1 LVLNLK
7 GINFYSNIEH
17 LKQVLL
23 NEMHLL
29 TFYLSVFDLC
39 SMFFV
44 LCSFIL
50 LLPINKNLMN
60 NRRDFLKLCGLAAGS
75 LIIPDTLSAAVMSPI
90 AKIKSGKHG
99 TMKLRFR
106 PYDLQLK
113 HVFTI
118 ATSSRTTTP
127 VMLTEIEYDGLIGYG
142 EASMPPY
149 LGESQKTAVEFLSK
163 VDISQFSDPFELEDI
178 IQYIDSVSIG
188 NYAAKASVDIALHDL
203 VGKIV
208 QQPWHKLWGLNRAKT
223 PNTSFTIGI
232 DTPEVVKEKVR
243 EASMY
248 KILKVKLGRENDK
261 EMIKAIRSVSDV
273 PICVDV
279 NQGWKDKQMALD
291 MTQWLAT
298 QGVVFVE
305 QPMSKLAVDDLAWLT
320 QNSPLPIIADE
331 AVQTVHDVA
340 SLSQI
345 YSGINIKLMKCGGMR
360 NAYKMAI
367 MAKEMGMKVM
377 IGCMTETSC
386 AVSAAAQLSP
396 LADWADLD
404 GNLLISND
412 IYEGTKVVDGKVILS
427 DLPGIGIRLK

>member
-1 LVLNLK
+1 
-7 GINFYSNIEH
+7 
-17 LKQVLL
+17 
-23 NEMHLL
+23 
-29 TFYLSVFDLC
+29 
-39 SMFFV
+39 
-44 LCSFIL
+44 
-50 LLPINKNLMN
+50 MN
-60 NRRDFLKLCGLAAGS
+60 NRRNFLKISGLAASS
-75 LIIPDTLSAAVMSPI
+75 LIIPTVVSAARKNLPI
-90 AKIKSGKHG
+90 KTKSGKPES
-99 TMKLRFR
+99 MKLRFR

-118 ATSSRTTTP
+118 ANNSRTTTP
-127 VMLTEIEYDGLIGYG
+127 VMLTEIEYDGIIGYG

-149 LGESQKTAVEFLSK
+149 LGESHVTANEFLSK
-163 VDISQFSDPFELEDI
+163 VDLSQFNDPFNLEDI
-178 IQYIDSVSIG
+178 IQYIDSLAIG

-208 QQPWHKLWGLNRAKT
+208 QQPWHKLWGLNPAKT

-232 DTPEVVKEKVR
+232 DTPEVIKEKVG
-243 EASMY
+243 EADVY
-248 KILKVKLGRENDK
+248 KILKVKLGRDNDK
-261 EMIKAIRSVSDV
+261 EMIRTIRSVTNK

-279 NQGWKDKQMALD
+279 NQGWKDKKMALE
-291 MTQWLAT
+291 MIQWLAT

-305 QPMSKLAVDDLAWLT
+305 QPMSKLAVDDMAWLT

-331 AVQTVHDVA
+331 AVQTVNDVA
-340 SLSQI
+340 ELKNV

-360 NAYKMAI
+360 NAWKMATI
-367 MAKEMGMKVM
+367 AKALGMKVM

-386 AVSAAAQLSP
+386 AISAAAQLSP

-412 IYEGTKVVDGKVILS
+412 LYVGTQVIDGKVTLS

>member
-1 LVLNLK
+1 M
-7 GINFYSNIEH
+7 S
-17 LKQVLL
+17 
-23 NEMHLL
+23 
-29 TFYLSVFDLC
+29 
-39 SMFFV
+39 
-44 LCSFIL
+44 
-50 LLPINKNLMN
+50 
-60 NRRDFLKLCGLAAGS
+60 NRRNFLKYSGLAAGS
-75 LIIPDTLSAAVMSPI
+75 LILPKAISATERNPTI
-90 AKIKSGKHG
+90 KTKSGKPAS
-99 TMKLRFR
+99 MKLRFR

-118 ATSSRTTTP
+118 ANNSRTTTP
-127 VMLTEIEYDGLIGYG
+127 VMLTELEYDGLIGYG

-149 LGESQKTAVEFLSK
+149 LGESHKTAAEFLSK
-163 VDISQFSDPFELEDI
+163 VDLSSYNDPFEIEDI
-178 IQYIDSVSIG
+178 IQYIDSIAVG

-208 QQPWHKLWGLNRAKT
+208 KQPWHKLWGLNRTKT

-232 DTPEVVKEKVR
+232 DTPEVVKEKVK
-243 EASMY
+243 EAEIY

-261 EMIKAIRSVSDV
+261 EMIKTIRSVTNK

-279 NQGWKDKQMALD
+279 NQGWKDKQMALE
-291 MTQWLAT
+291 MIQWLAT

-305 QPMSKLAVDDLAWLT
+305 QPMSKLAVDDIAWLT
-320 QNSPLPIIADE
+320 LNSPLPIIADE
-331 AVQTVHDVA
+331 AVQTVNDVA
-340 SLSQI
+340 GLNKI

-360 NAYKMAI
+360 NANKMALI
-367 MAKEMGMKVM
+367 AKAMGMKVM

-412 IYEGTKVVDGKVILS
+412 IYEGTKVVDGKIILS